1 MNERGFKME
10 IIAGIIMS
18 IGGILLK
25 IFTRYFE
32 KNILIKWSEKEQKEY
47 WEKENRLSEMGA
59 YNVPFKDGKLIATK
73 NNNQTFYTF
82 IIGLGIALIIIGI
95 IF

>member
-1 MNERGFKME
+1 M
-10 IIAGIIMS
+10 IVVGIIMS
-18 IGGILLK
+18 FCGILLK

-47 WEKENRLSEMGA
+47 WKKENRLSEMGA
-59 YNVPFKDGKLIATK
+59 YNVPFKDGKLISTK
-73 NNNQTFYTF
+73 NNNQIFYTS
-82 IIGLGIALIIIGI
+82 IIGLGVALIITGI